1 MKDSCSV
8 LLADD
13 HTILRQGLR
22 ALLEREKEFAVVAE
36 ASDGLAAIRA
46 VQELHPD
53 VVIIDLSMP
62 RMNGIEAI
70 REMRKES
77 PESKIIVLTVH
88 EEEEY
93 VFASLAAGA
102 NGYVL
107 KDADNSEL
115 ILAMRSALKG
125 KTYLTPGI
133 SNTVLDVYL
142 KTSVPQ
148 KQKTSLDFLTEREL
162 IILKLVAEGHRSKEI
177 ADLLFISPKTVD
189 KHRENLMRKLDM
201 HSISALTSFA
211 MKHGLLS

>member
-1 MKDSCSV
+1 MKDSYSV

-22 ALLEREKEFAVVAE
+22 ALLEREKEFAIVAE

-70 REMRKES
+70 REIRKES